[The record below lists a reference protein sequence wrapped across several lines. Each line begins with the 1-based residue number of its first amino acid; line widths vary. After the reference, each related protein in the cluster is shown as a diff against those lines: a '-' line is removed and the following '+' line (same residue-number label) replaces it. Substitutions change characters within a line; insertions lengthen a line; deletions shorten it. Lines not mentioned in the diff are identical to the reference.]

1 LVHVSTWEEELRHVY
16 AITQFK
22 APIVVLLGSHVHAV
36 KVVHVLESINAFAQL
51 VLVVTI
57 APPVRLIFLLPLY
70 VVLCCAVLCSVVLC
84 CAVISRSH

>member
-1 LVHVSTWEEELRHVY
+1 MY

-57 APPVRLIFLLPLY
+57 APPVRLILLLPFS
-70 VVLCCAVLCSVVLC
+70 VVLCCAVLCCYFALSLTQ
-84 CAVISRSH
+84 SHCRIGLS